1 MKIKAENIEIR
12 GVEIRQSK
20 KTANEYLIVR
30 VEDETGRSYELL
42 DRDLEN
48 KDCYKRGIECDLT
61 MDLRMGKY
69 SSLTILKMDVHK

>member
-48 KDCYKRGIECDLT
+48 KYCYKRGIECYLT